1 MSSTGRRFLC
11 AVAAIACVALMGTA
25 RPSRPAP
32 TPSPTASPTPAPIN
46 PSVMIYPFEVQGD
59 LPSATGIQVA
69 EIFAQQIQSQADINV
84 LPLPAGVARA
94 NYLSNA
100 LKLSADYYV
109 SGFLTPLGDGASLV
123 QQIVSVQTGIQV
135 FSRTAIIQ
143 NTSDAQAQAQVA
155 RTFIIA
161 YSGRYSASVD
171 QSDAQASPTP
181 SVDNGSSVSLGGLGN
196 LFGLLKHGNRTGQ
209 GSFAPPVKIADA
221 NKPTRVV
228 IVPRV
233 SGPNVSADTLTSATQ
248 ALQATLSR
256 AYRTQGSDLA
266 IVDVAQSADR
276 ICGANRNATVA
287 AGSLSQVHQS
297 GFRGKTMSRFTL
309 DVYTCFGATIFH
321 TMQTAAGLQDAIN
334 ATAAAYAAAHPSN
347 S

>member
-1 MSSTGRRFLC
+1 LSSTGRRFLC
-11 AVAAIACVALMGTA
+11 AVAAVACVALMGTA
-25 RPSRPAP
+25 RPPRPTP
-32 TPSPTASPTPAPIN
+32 TPSPSASPTPAPVN
-46 PSVMIYPFEVQGD
+46 PFVLIYPFEIQGD
-59 LPSATGIQVA
+59 LPPATGFQVA
-69 EIFAQQIQSQADINV
+69 QIFAQQIQSQPDINV
-84 LPLPAGVARA
+84 LPLPAGVVRA
-94 NYLSNA
+94 NYLSTA
-100 LKLSADYYV
+100 VKLGADYYV

-143 NTSDAQAQAQVA
+143 NTGDAQAQAQLA

-161 YSGRYSASVD
+161 YSGRYAASVD
-171 QSDAQASPTP
+171 ESDAQATPTP
-181 SVDNGSSVSLGGLGN
+181 SADNGSSVSLGGLGS
-196 LFGLLKHGNRTGQ
+196 LFGLFKHGGGTSHS
-209 GSFAPPVKIADA
+209 SFAPPAQVADA

-256 AYRTQGSDLA
+256 AYRTQGSELA

-287 AGSLSQVHQS
+287 AGSLSEVHQS
-297 GFRGKTMSRFTL
+297 GFRGKTTSTFTL
-309 DVYTCFGATIFH
+309 DVYTCFGATLFH
-321 TMQTAAGLQDAIN
+321 TTQTAAGLHDAIN
-334 ATAAAYAAAHPSN
+334 AATAAYASAHPSN